1 MTLLETVGYYAGF
14 LYAGIFCAS
23 YIPQFIKTLKTKK
36 VDDLSLNMFVLS
48 ILAYLSLF
56 TYQFY
61 IGFKL
66 AMVIN
71 CTLGMSFSI
80 FFVYAILKY
89 RTKK

>member
-1 MTLLETVGYYAGF
+1 MTILETIGYYAGF

-36 VDDLSLNMFVLS
+36 VDDLSLNMFLLS
-48 ILAYLSLF
+48 VVAYSSLF

-66 AMVIN
+66 AMVLN
-71 CTLGMSFSI
+71 CLLGGSFSL
-80 FFVYAILKY
+80 FFVIAILKW
-89 RTKK
+89 RTKN

>member
-1 MTLLETVGYYAGF
+1 MTVLETIGYYAGF

-48 ILAYLSLF
+48 VIAYTSLF

-66 AMVIN
+66 AMVLN
-71 CTLGMSFSI
+71 CLMGGSFSI
-80 FFVYAILKY
+80 FFVIAILKW

>member
-1 MTLLETVGYYAGF
+1 MTILETIGYYAGF

-36 VDDLSLNMFVLS
+36 VDDLSLNMLVLS
-48 ILAYLSLF
+48 VITYTSLF
-56 TYQFY
+56 TDQFY
-61 IGFKL
+61 IGFEL
-66 AMVIN
+66 AVGIN
-71 CTLGMSFSI
+71 CALGGSFSL